1 MKVIYEITVTV
12 NDEIIATYEKY
23 MREQHIPDLLQTGN
37 FSSAFFTRSDKN
49 RYRIQYHAHDQQ
61 ALDEYLK
68 NDATRLRED
77 FAEHFPVGVEV
88 SRENWEV
95 LQFFKVKE

>member
-1 MKVIYEITVTV
+1 MCE
-12 NDEIIATYEKY
+12 
-23 MREQHIPDLLQTGN
+23 RHIPDLLQTGY
-37 FSSAFFTRSDKN
+37 FSDALFSRSDKN
-49 RYRIQYHAHDQQ
+49 RYRIQYHAHNQS

-88 SRENWEV
+88 SRENWEI
-95 LQFFKVKE
+95 LQRW